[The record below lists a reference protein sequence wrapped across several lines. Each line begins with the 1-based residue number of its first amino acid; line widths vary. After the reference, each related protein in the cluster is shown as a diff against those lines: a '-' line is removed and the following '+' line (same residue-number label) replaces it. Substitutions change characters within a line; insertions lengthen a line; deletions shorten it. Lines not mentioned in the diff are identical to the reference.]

1 MSETPDNRDNIT
13 QISEISNDFETVSET
28 RFDTPTPHNGN
39 IIHTSVSKLS
49 LASSSVNCDSEYGE
63 NCSYMMIHSPTTDQR
78 FSFTR
83 RTLKCC
89 LVASFLFILCTV
101 ILLFQ
106 APVVLYYTTISPY
119 IDDSDVTD
127 YVDFK
132 TCSVQVSDSY
142 WCNFSID
149 KINTLFACR
158 V

>member
-1 MSETPDNRDNIT
+1 MSETSDNRDNIT

-28 RFDTPTPHNGN
+28 RFDTPTPHNCN
-39 IIHTSVSKLS
+39 LNNIHTSVSKLS

-63 NCSYMMIHSPTTDQR
+63 NCSYVMIHSPTNDQK

-83 RTLKCC
+83 RTLKCR
-89 LVASFLFILCTV
+89 LVASIVFILCTV
-101 ILLFQ
+101 ILLYQ
-106 APVVLYYTTISPY
+106 APVVLYYTTISPH

-142 WCNFSID
+142 WCNF
-149 KINTLFACR
+149 N
-158 V
+158 